1 MEQIWDYIS
10 KPKFFLSAAVVVA
23 AFLIWLALRQ
33 GHKKY
38 IAEGKAK
45 GDKAT
50 LVRVMFGILQFLIVL
65 GAILVILQM
74 NGVNVNSVVAGLG
87 LLSAI
92 VGFALQDVLK
102 DIFMGIHI
110 ISDHFFS
117 VGDVVKY
124 QDIEGEV
131 IGFTIKTTTLRNIY
145 DNNITTICNRNISE
159 ITKMPSSAMVDI
171 DLPLSYEE
179 DVKKVHK
186 VLTEICAQIN
196 DAEGFDCCIYK
207 GTQSFSDSA
216 VIYKLR
222 FFCAPGDKPE
232 RVRDAMRIIQN
243 GLVAADI
250 RIPYRQLDVHTSS
263 QIIHVEEKND
273 QLQ

>member
-10 KPKFFLSAAVVVA
+10 KPKFFMSAAVVVA
-23 AFLIWLALRQ
+23 AFLIWVALRQ

-38 IAEGKAK
+38 IAERKAK

-124 QDIEGEV
+124 QDIEG
-131 IGFTIKTTTLRNIY
+131 R
-145 DNNITTICNRNISE
+145 S
-159 ITKMPSSAMVDI
+159 
-171 DLPLSYEE
+171 
-179 DVKKVHK
+179 
-186 VLTEICAQIN
+186 
-196 DAEGFDCCIYK
+196 
-207 GTQSFSDSA
+207 
-216 VIYKLR
+216 
-222 FFCAPGDKPE
+222 
-232 RVRDAMRIIQN
+232 
-243 GLVAADI
+243 
-250 RIPYRQLDVHTSS
+250 
-263 QIIHVEEKND
+263 
-273 QLQ
+273 